1 MLALALGVPALL
13 HTARGREP
21 PPPAAPTPA
30 ARSRRRQAT
39 QPIVV
44 SVAAG
49 ARWAYALVAECGTRI
64 LHDCDYRVFR
74 RDLIDSGLGSRRR
87 CTSPAATTTGLDV
100 TMRVTPDDHVLLVG
114 RHQPAGLRRRRR
126 HRAQPAPAAPGPPV
140 AALPPDAVL
149 ASELCPTCADAVT
162 AVDLATGELRPLR
175 SQPAFTGF
183 GLRLARVDGDV
194 LWVAQVG
201 PGGGLT
207 AVSADRGRTWR
218 TIPLAAGMV
227 LTDPVV
233 LASIPGGGA
242 YLVGRRPNDLP
253 GRAPDR
259 RAGRQLAPDHPGRT
273 ARTRRT
279 RPWSTPAA
287 WWSGTATGRP
297 GGSGRTTSSPRCP
310 GTPGYLSGSR
320 VLLGLPST
328 PGTVELS
335 YDGGHDLA
343 VGAAGLTNRG
353 ARGLGGRPG
362 HRGRLARRESWVK
375 RAANRR
381 GHAGVAG
388 DRSNAGTAVVS
399 RRGR

>member
-1 MLALALGVPALL
+1 MAGPDVLDSGPDGPPPSRRWLVAGIVLALVLGVPALV

-21 PPPAAPTPA
+21 APVVP
-30 ARSRRRQAT
+30 RPDAT
-39 QPIVV
+39 QTTQSIVV

-49 ARWAYALVAECGTRI
+49 SRWAYGLVAECGTRI
-64 LHDCDYRVFR
+64 LHDCDYRVYR
-74 RDLIDSGLGSRRR
+74 RDLIDPGWAPTPVHLTGR
-87 CTSPAATTTGLDV
+87 TTTGLDV
-100 TMRVTPDDHVLLVG
+100 TMRVTPDDHVLLT
-114 RHQPAGLRRRRR
+114 AGTSLQVSDDGGDTVQSL
-126 HRAQPAPAAPGPPV
+126 HLHTGPPV
-140 AALPPDAVL
+140 DALPPDAVL

-162 AVDLATGELRPLR
+162 AVDLTTGELRTLR

-253 GRAPDR
+253 DVRRVDGPDGNWR
-259 RAGRQLAPDHPGRT
+259 RITPPDGPNSAYSAVVDARGLVVGDGNGKAWRLGPGDLFT
-273 ARTRRT
+273 AL
-279 RPWSTPAA
+279 
-287 WWSGTATGRP
+287 
-297 GGSGRTTSSPRCP
+297 P

-335 YDGGHDLA
+335 YDGGQ
-343 VGAAGLTNRG
+343 TWQSEQ
-353 ARGLGGRPG
+353 PG
-362 HRGRLARRESWVK
+362 
-375 RAANRR
+375 
-381 GHAGVAG
+381 
-388 DRSNAGTAVVS
+388 
-399 RRGR
+399 